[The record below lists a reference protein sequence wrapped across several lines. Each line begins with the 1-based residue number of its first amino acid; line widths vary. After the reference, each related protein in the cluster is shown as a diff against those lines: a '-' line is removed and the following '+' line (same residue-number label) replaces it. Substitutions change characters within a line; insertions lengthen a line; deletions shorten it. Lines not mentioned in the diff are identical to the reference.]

1 MTELTYALMPA
12 DAVEA
17 RLPSLPGWGT
27 HQGALVKTFEFADYL
42 AGASFASAVAWVAEQ
57 LNHHPDLLI
66 GYRRVTV
73 STITHDSGG
82 LTAFDFELAERIER
96 VRGPVS

>member
-1 MTELTYALMPA
+1 MPELTYALLSA
-12 DAVEA
+12 ESVEA
-17 RLPSLPGWGT
+17 RMAALNGWRT
-27 HQGALVKTFEFADYL
+27 HQGALAKTFEFADYL

-66 GYRRVTV
+66 GYRKVTV

-96 VRGPVS
+96 LRGPVS

>member
-1 MTELTYALMPA
+1 MLELTYSLLSEE
-12 DAVEA
+12 AVEA
-17 RLPSLPGWGT
+17 RMSALNGWGI
-27 HQGALVKTFEFADYL
+27 HQGALVKTFEFDAYL

-66 GYRRVTV
+66 GYRKVTV

-82 LTAFDFELAERIER
+82 LTAFDFELAGRIER
-96 VRGPVS
+96 LRSPV